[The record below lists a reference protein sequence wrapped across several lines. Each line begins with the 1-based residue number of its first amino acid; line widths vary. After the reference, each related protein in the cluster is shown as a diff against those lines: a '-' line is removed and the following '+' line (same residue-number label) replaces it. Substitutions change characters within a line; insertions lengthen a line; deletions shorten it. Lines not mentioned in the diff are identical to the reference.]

1 MELIGSK
8 DIKKTNAVTGKQ
20 VNTANTSVFA
30 LLNAIRTFDGPC
42 TRKVKGKI
50 AVEQTVAMAA

>member
-1 MELIGSK
+1 MTASK
-8 DIKKTNAVTGKQ
+8 GIRKTNAVTGKQ
-20 VNTANTSVFA
+20 VNTAKTSVFD

>member
-20 VNTANTSVFA
+20 VNTTIANIFA
-30 LLNAIRTFDGPC
+30 SLSAIRSLSQETVVA
-42 TRKVKGKI
+42 K
-50 AVEQTVAMAA
+50 EQVLAMAA

>member
-20 VNTANTSVFA
+20 VNTAIASTFA
-30 LLNAIRTFDGPC
+30 FLSTIRSLSQETVVA
-42 TRKVKGKI
+42 K
-50 AVEQTVAMAA
+50 EQVYAMAA

>member
-30 LLNAIRTFDGPC
+30 LMYAIKTLAKE
-42 TRKVKGKI
+42 TV
-50 AVEQTVAMAA
+50 ATEQTIAMAA

>member
-20 VNTANTSVFA
+20 VNTAKTSVFA
-30 LLNAIRTFDGPC
+30 LMYAIRSLAKETVV
-42 TRKVKGKI
+42 T
-50 AVEQTVAMAA
+50 EQTVAMAA

>member
-20 VNTANTSVFA
+20 VNTTIANIFA
-30 LLNAIRTFDGPC
+30 SLSAIRSLSQETVVA
-42 TRKVKGKI
+42 K
-50 AVEQTVAMAA
+50 EQVFAMAA

>member
-20 VNTANTSVFA
+20 VNTTIANIFA
-30 LLNAIRTFDGPC
+30 SLSAIRSLSQETVVA
-42 TRKVKGKI
+42 K
-50 AVEQTVAMAA
+50 EQAFAMAA